1 MGTFKGASNLRLH
14 GAHSIVERL
23 WGILTYMSI
32 CAILGKLLSDQKLFE
47 LESLFTGE
55 DTARTMI
62 VSADILAV
70 VTPPFSDTEHG
81 RRLGEFRA
89 WLDNFLEGGEIS
101 VAEDPNQKPPDAMLA
116 RVAPIKDQFWSIRV
130 TEPEDTA
137 GIRAL
142 GGFAA
147 KDKFICLIWDYRE
160 GIPVFDD
167 EVDAARDA
175 WRDLFGSQGP
185 FSGDNLDEYL
195 TNYRPV

>member
-1 MGTFKGASNLRLH
+1 
-14 GAHSIVERL
+14 
-23 WGILTYMSI
+23 MSI
-32 CAILGKLLSDQKLFE
+32 CVILCSLLGAQKLFE
-47 LESLFTGE
+47 LKSLFTGE

-89 WLDNFLEGGEIS
+89 WLDNFLEGGKIS
-101 VAEDPNQKPPDAMLA
+101 VAEDPHQKPPDAMLA
-116 RVAPIKDQFWSIRV
+116 RVAPVNDQFWSVRV
-130 TEPEDTA
+130 TEPEDSA
-137 GIRAL
+137 GIRGL

-175 WRDLFGSQGP
+175 WRDLFGLQGP
-185 FSGDNLDEYL
+185 FSGDSLDEYL

>member
-1 MGTFKGASNLRLH
+1 
-14 GAHSIVERL
+14 
-23 WGILTYMSI
+23 MSI
-32 CAILGKLLSDQKLFE
+32 RAKLRTLLSRNRLFE
-47 LESLFTGE
+47 LESLFTGN

-89 WLDNFLEGGEIS
+89 WLDNFSEGGEIS
-101 VAEDPNQKPPDAMLA
+101 VAEDPDQKPPDAMLA
-116 RVAPIKDQFWSIRV
+116 RVAPVDDELWSVRV

-137 GIRAL
+137 GIRSL

-147 KDKFICLIWDYRE
+147 KDKFICLIWDFRE

-167 EVDAARDA
+167 EVDAAHDA
-175 WRDLFGSQGP
+175 WCDLFGSQGP
-185 FSGDNLDEYL
+185 MSGANLDEYL
-195 TNYRPV
+195 TNYRAV